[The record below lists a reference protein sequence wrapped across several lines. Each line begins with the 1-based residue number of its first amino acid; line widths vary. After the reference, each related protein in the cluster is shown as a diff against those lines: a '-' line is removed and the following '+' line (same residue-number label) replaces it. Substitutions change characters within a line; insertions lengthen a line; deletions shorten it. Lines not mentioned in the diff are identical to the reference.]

1 MSGLAVRRARR
12 EDVEGLIDVH
22 IASWQA
28 AYRGQIPD
36 AILDRLDSTRPR
48 RRALWDSF
56 IEDEQQPAFLAERD
70 GEILGFVHVGPARPP
85 VDPSIAELYAI
96 YLHPKAWDQGIG
108 RALFTAGED
117 ALRMRGYDTA
127 ILWVLETNRR
137 ARAFYEAAGW
147 HADGETKIEERPGAT
162 LREVRYSRRW
172 TNTS

>member
-1 MSGLAVRRARR
+1 MSGPTIRRVRR

-56 IEDEQQPAFLAERD
+56 IEDERQPAFLAERD

-85 VDPSIAELYAI
+85 VDASIGELYAI

-108 RALFTAGED
+108 RALFAVGED
-117 ALRMRGYDTA
+117 ALSSLGYETA

-137 ARAFYEAAGW
+137 ARDFYEAAGW
-147 HADGETKIEERPGAT
+147 RADGQTKIEERPGAT
-162 LREVRYSRRW
+162 FREVRYSQRW
-172 TNTS
+172 TGRS